1 MTQFFIACIYSC
13 ILCTLLNSCLFRKSA
28 AKPALAGDD
37 AYQDRIQEI
46 EAEIDQLL
54 GQLEGSSRGAY
65 NSGPRMITGKPGD
78 ETLLDRLYNAENS
91 LGKTRIELENKQIS
105 IAKLKQ
111 TVLNNTLLVKS
122 LELKAELYEK
132 NRDKIL
138 TLQDN
143 RKQTLVEMSNLR
155 SNLIESELKLLSL
168 QSEHFNF
175 ARIILELEP
184 GDTQGFLDLQE
195 HIKQM
200 TLELN
205 PTGKEHLPHTA
216 IEEDIQ

>member
-1 MTQFFIACIYSC
+1 
-13 ILCTLLNSCLFRKSA
+13 
-28 AKPALAGDD
+28 
-37 AYQDRIQEI
+37 
-46 EAEIDQLL
+46 
-54 GQLEGSSRGAY
+54 
-65 NSGPRMITGKPGD
+65 
-78 ETLLDRLYNAENS
+78 
-91 LGKTRIELENKQIS
+91 
-105 IAKLKQ
+105 
-111 TVLNNTLLVKS
+111 
-122 LELKAELYEK
+122 
-132 NRDKIL
+132 
-138 TLQDN
+138 
-143 RKQTLVEMSNLR
+143 MSNLR